1 MRGDVM
7 CDDCHWPALD
17 EPYAAALRRAVNYVL
32 AQFEVDGIIASGS
45 ILRGNPDPASD
56 LDIYVVHARPQRQRI
71 QRFFH
76 GVPTELFVNPP
87 QSIRRYFAAEQR
99 DGGPSTAH
107 MLATGFVVLQ
117 RAPVV
122 DELITEA
129 HGWLAKPLDLDEATL
144 TQCRYFIAD
153 RFENAVDLHGRDP
166 ITARLLLHNAVFALL
181 GYRFLAAN
189 RHRPR
194 DKELLSALADL
205 DAPLAQ
211 QMRDFDAAPSVAAQI
226 ATAREM
232 MQSTLGVTGFFEW
245 ESPLEDVE

>member
-1 MRGDVM
+1 MRREVLEE
-7 CDDCHWPALD
+7 CRWPELD
-17 EPYAAALRRAVNYVL
+17 EPYATALRLAVEYVL
-32 AQFEVDGIIASGS
+32 ASFDVAGIIASGS
-45 ILRGNPDPASD
+45 IIRGNPDPGSD
-56 LDIYVVHARPQRQRI
+56 FDIYVVHVRPQRQRL

-87 QSIRRYFAAEQR
+87 QAIRNYFAEGQR

-107 MLATGFVVLQ
+107 MLATGFVVLK

-122 DELITEA
+122 DELIAEA
-129 HGWLAKPLDLDEATL
+129 HEWLAKPPNPNEATL
-144 TQCRYFIAD
+144 TQRRYFIAD
-153 RFENAVDLHGRDP
+153 RFENAVDLHARDP
-166 ITARLLLHNAVFALL
+166 ITAQLLLYNAVLALL

-189 RHRPR
+189 RNRPR

-211 QMRDFDAAPSVAAQI
+211 QMRNFDAAPSVAKQI
-226 ATAREM
+226 AIAREM

-245 ESPLEDVE
+245 ASPLEAVD

>member
-1 MRGDVM
+1 MMREDVM
-7 CDDCHWPALD
+7 HSDCRWPALD
-17 EPYAAALRRAVNYVL
+17 EPYAAALRQAVDYVL
-32 AQFEVDGIIASGS
+32 AHLDVSGIIASGS
-45 ILRGNPDPASD
+45 IIRGNPDPASD
-56 LDIYVVHARPQRQRI
+56 LDIYVVHARPQRQRL

-107 MLATGFVVLQ
+107 MLVTGSVVLK
-117 RAPVV
+117 RDPVV
-122 DELITEA
+122 DELIAEA
-129 HGWLAKPLDLDEATL
+129 HDWLAKTPDLDEATL
-144 TQCRYFIAD
+144 TQRRYFIAD
-153 RFENAVDLHGRDP
+153 RFENAVDLHKRDP
-166 ITARLLLHNAVFALL
+166 ITARLLLYNAVFALL

-211 QMRDFDAAPSVAAQI
+211 QMRDFDAAPTVAAQI
-226 ATAREM
+226 AIAREV
-232 MQSTLGVTGFFEW
+232 MQAVIGVTGFFEW
-245 ESPLEDVE
+245 EIAAGGY